1 MVVVSTPARSAPI
14 AIRFEDVWYS
24 IGEKPVLCGV
34 TFDVPRGRTKVILGP
49 SGTGKSTILRLL
61 LGLIRPDR
69 GRVLVDG
76 REITTLSRRELDAV
90 RHGMG
95 MVFQDG
101 ALFDSLTVGEN
112 VGFALMHILK
122 WPMARVDSEARRLLD
137 LVGLE
142 PDLADNMPDELSG
155 GMQRR
160 VAIARALAGEPSILL
175 YDEPTTGLDP
185 TSVEQITNVMVAL
198 RERLQITSIV
208 VTHHITDA
216 LKVGSR
222 FVLLGDGVAQFNGSG
237 PELLASTHPAVVDFL
252 QPFRESVRAAMEHI
266 EDAEEDAGGDNGDA
280 QKGQA

>member
-1 MVVVSTPARSAPI
+1 MTPAI
-14 AIRFEDVWYS
+14 QFDDVWYS
-24 IGEKPVLCGV
+24 IGGKPVLCGV

-69 GRVLVDG
+69 GHVLVDG
-76 REITTLSRRELDAV
+76 RDITALSRRELDGV

-112 VGFALMHILK
+112 VGFALMHIRR
-122 WPMARVDSEARRLLD
+122 WPIERVAAEARRLLE
-137 LVGLE
+137 LVGLDA
-142 PDLADNMPDELSG
+142 DLADNMPDELSG

-185 TSVEQITNVMVAL
+185 TSVEQITDAMLSL
-198 RERLQITSIV
+198 RERLHITSVV

-216 LKVGSR
+216 LKVGQR
-222 FVLLGDGVAQFNGSG
+222 FVMLGDGVVQFNGSG
-237 PELLASTHPAVVDFL
+237 TELLASAHPAVVHFL
-252 QPFRESVRAAMEHI
+252 QPFRDSVRAAMEHI
-266 EDAEEDAGGDNGDA
+266 EDADDDAADNGEPA
-280 QKGQA
+280 EKGNA